1 MHYRNLK
8 WEKGIE
14 SIFEEVM
21 AENSPNLKKEMGI
34 QSHEAQRIPTG
45 INSGDLDQEKH
56 QAVKSHR
63 QRKDL

>member
-1 MHYRNLK
+1 
-8 WEKGIE
+8 
-14 SIFEEVM
+14 M